1 MDLLPLDNTLQ
12 QQSTSSSGALPTQHP
27 LSCFDS
33 RKTANLIQFLRRTG
47 LGFVRFVK
55 DKLATD
61 ESEIDDIDV
70 GPIGGLFLD
79 VDF

>member
-1 MDLLPLDNTLQ
+1 MDLLPRHNTVRQ
-12 QQSTSSSGALPTQHP
+12 PSTSSSRALPTQHP
-27 LSCFDS
+27 LPYFDS
-33 RKTANLIQFLRRTG
+33 RNTGNLIQFLRRTG

-70 GPIGGLFLD
+70 GPIGGLALD
-79 VDF
+79 LDF